1 MSWSENG
8 RKNRMTKVMELLK
21 LNRQGLSL
29 QVIAR
34 ETGKNLGRCR
44 LEPERSKGVL
54 PFSFLPDYSKRS
66 LSSVWSCTLKSSNG
80 VG

>member
-8 RKNRMTKVMELLK
+8 RKNRMTRVMELLK

-34 ETGKNLGRCR
+34 ETGKLCIKTSGS
-44 LEPERSKGVL
+44 LAFASH
-54 PFSFLPDYSKRS
+54 FLVHGPVFSKRS
-66 LSSVWSCTLKSSNG
+66 LSSV
-80 VG
+80 